1 MQQQIPEPIREVIE
15 SIHMPSIP
23 NVLLR
28 FLSVVDDG
36 RTSMTDLAALVGQ
49 DPALSARFLTVANS
63 PALRREAE
71 ISSLD
76 QCMVTLGTQL
86 ARTLAA
92 CLAIQS
98 VFSRASGELHY
109 DFRGFWGHSLRVA
122 AMARAIAVKMNYPD
136 VEEAYLSGLLHD
148 VGQLLLL
155 GGMSERYEDLLRWS
169 SDETV
174 LQDIEKQILST
185 DHSAVGAWLID
196 QWKLSS
202 FMSDAVLFH
211 HKTPGEIVDADPLS
225 QIVWSS
231 HVVSNYSEKLD
242 LAQKELMPDL
252 ATVKLMTGF
261 DMNDL
266 VAIRKQSSEQVS
278 MLAAALGITEA
289 ADVKTRVSPF
299 VPFESYRPKQNDYD
313 PAYSQMEAMVRDMAM
328 MQSLQQNLSA
338 LNNETEILVAVRESA
353 RILFGLGRIAFL
365 MVNPEKNILSGP
377 HIGGQP
383 PLLQRLEIR
392 LDPGNSL
399 AASIA
404 MGERACSTFDDA
416 RPFRVSLVDVQIA
429 RALDCEGLLYVPM
442 CVRGRCIGVMAYGM
456 NASQHARIQPR
467 LEWMT
472 SFAHLAA
479 ASIETWREMQ
489 EHEQK
494 LEANLMVRFEQ
505 QARKVVHEAGNPL
518 SIIKNYLKIVIQ
530 KLPEENGV
538 RQELDILREE
548 IDRVTHILQRLSDL
562 TEASPS
568 TATADVNS
576 VIEGMLALYSES
588 LFLSHGIAVERTLA
602 PSLPPIAGDRD
613 SVKQILFNLWKNAAE
628 AMPGGGRFSISTRDN
643 VNQNGCLYVEIR
655 LTDSGHGMPPDVMHR
670 LFQPLEP
677 NRRPGHAG
685 IGLSIVASLVERL
698 GGQITCQSN
707 AGQGT
712 CFIIL
717 LPQSRVDQK

>member
-1 MQQQIPEPIREVIE
+1 
-15 SIHMPSIP
+15 MPSIP

-28 FLSVVDDG
+28 FLSVVEDG
-36 RTSMTDLAALVGQ
+36 KSSMTDLAALVGQ

-63 PALRREAE
+63 PALRRGTE

-92 CLAIQS
+92 CLAVQS
-98 VFSRASGELHY
+98 VFARASGEMHY

-122 AMARAIAVKMNYPD
+122 AMARAIAIKTNYAD
-136 VEEAYLSGLLHD
+136 AEEAYLAGLLHD

-174 LQDIEKQILST
+174 LQDIEKQILGT
-185 DHSAVGAWLID
+185 DHAAVGAWLID

-211 HKTPGEIVDADPLS
+211 HKALHEIVDADPLS
-225 QIVWSS
+225 QIIWSS
-231 HVVSNYSEKLD
+231 HIVSNYNEKID
-242 LAQKELMPDL
+242 LTQKEQMPDL
-252 ATVKLMTGF
+252 AAVKSMTGF
-261 DMNDL
+261 DINDV
-266 VAIRKQSSEQVS
+266 VAIRKQSSEQVA
-278 MLAAALGITEA
+278 MLAAALGIAEA

-299 VPFESYRPKQNDYD
+299 IPFESSRSKQDDLD
-313 PAYSQMEAMVRDMAM
+313 PAYSQLESMVRDMAM
-328 MQSLQQNLSA
+328 MQSLQQNLSSLGSEA
-338 LNNETEILVAVRESA
+338 EMLVAVRESA
-353 RILFGLGRIAFL
+353 RILFGLGRLAFL
-365 MVNPEKNILSGP
+365 LVKADKPVLSGP
-377 HIGGQP
+377 DIVGQP
-383 PLLQRLEIR
+383 ALLQRLEIR
-392 LDPGNSL
+392 FDPGNSL
-399 AASIA
+399 AAA
-404 MGERACSTFDDA
+404 AALGGKPCSTFDEA
-416 RPFRVSLVDVQIA
+416 GPASVSLVDVQIA
-429 RALDCEGLLYVPM
+429 RALDSEGLLYVPM
-442 CVRGRCIGVMAYGM
+442 CIRGRCIGVMAYGV
-456 NASQHARIQPR
+456 NASQHARVQMR
-467 LEWMT
+467 LDWMT

-479 ASIETWREMQ
+479 VSIEAWREMR

-494 LEANLMVRFEQ
+494 LEANLMSRFEQ

-530 KLPEENGV
+530 KLPDENGV

-548 IDRVTHILQRLSDL
+548 IDRVSHILQRMSDL

-568 TATADVNS
+568 TATVDVNS

-588 LFLSHGIAVERTLA
+588 LFFAHGIAVEKTLA
-602 PSLPPIAGDRD
+602 PSLTPVAGDRD

-628 AMPGGGRFSISTRDN
+628 AMPSGGRLVISTRDN
-643 VNQNGCLYVEIR
+643 VIQNGSLNVEIR
-655 LTDSGHGMPPDVMHR
+655 LSDSGPGLPADVIQR
-670 LFQPLEP
+670 LFQPLDP
-677 NRRPGHAG
+677 HRRPGHSG

-698 GGQITCQSN
+698 GGQISCQSN

-712 CFIIL
+712 SFIIL
-717 LPQSRVDQK
+717 LPRTMVDQK